1 MSDVFSNDLRIWLMS
16 VEAYCA
22 ILEIVSQSTRL
33 TDVQE
38 LVFRQCWQGKT
49 YSEIAEHAGY
59 DVGYIKGV
67 GYRLWKLLSKNLGE
81 KVTKSSVQAV
91 LRRHLQQI
99 QASPAA
105 FSASSMG
112 SSIAQDSNLNH
123 QPITNRPAANLNVVK
138 SAPRFEEIKQEITSS
153 HHDLSEADD
162 VSVFHGRTQELS
174 TLKQWIIEER
184 CRLIALLGVGGI
196 GKTSLSVK
204 LAESLQDRFEF
215 LIWRSLRNAP
225 SVHDLL
231 GDLIQFLAI
240 HQEAEIPDNEDLRIS
255 CLLNYLRQHR
265 CLLVL
270 DNVETILR
278 SGERAGTYLERYEGY
293 SKLIQRVGELSHQS
307 CLVLTS
313 REKCK
318 ELIPMEGNML
328 PVRSLQL
335 AGLHETE
342 ARELFSAK
350 GTFYGSDSE
359 WKYLIQHYG
368 GNPLALKIVAD
379 GIHDL
384 LNGNVSKFLELL
396 NQGMFTFDDIRDLL
410 DQQFFRLSSLETEVM
425 YWLAIEREPVS
436 FIELRE
442 NIVSLASQQELSN
455 TLRSLG
461 QRSLIEKRG
470 NGFTQQPVVME
481 YITERLIETICRE
494 ITIKEVDVLNR
505 HALIKAEAKD
515 HIKNTQILLILKRVI
530 HKLLTVSNQES
541 IRQQLIEIL
550 SVLRSRSNKE
560 HSISSKDRKS
570 VQIEGYAGSNILN
583 LLNQLQ
589 TNASDYG
596 VSNLLVWQAYLQGL
610 NLAGVKPTNINLA
623 ESVFTQSFGAIFA
636 VDFSPDGNLFVIGG
650 TNGEISL
657 WRVADSHPLSVWKGH
672 VKQVQSVAWSPD
684 GTLLATGGADCTIK
698 LWEVQ
703 SGQVVRTLQGH
714 TNKICT
720 IAWSPDG
727 TMLATG
733 SADKTFRIWNTG
745 TGDCLKLFVSEEP
758 YEETNSTDTT
768 ILTEIQ
774 HSNET
779 TLEAADINHQ

>member
-1 MSDVFSNDLRIWLMS
+1 MSI
-16 VEAYCA
+16 EAYNA
-22 ILEIVSQSTRL
+22 ILERVSQSTRL

-38 LVFRQCWQGKT
+38 LVFRQCWQGQT

-67 GYRLWKLLSKNLGE
+67 GYRLWKLLSRDLGE
-81 KVTKSSVQAV
+81 RVTKSNVQAV

-99 QASPAA
+99 QASPEALSVSPISSSTVKNSNSNHQTTTSKPIGNLSFA
-105 FSASSMG
+105 KSASG
-112 SSIAQDSNLNH
+112 
-123 QPITNRPAANLNVVK
+123 
-138 SAPRFEEIKQEITSS
+138 FEEMKQEIASS
-153 HHDLSEADD
+153 RHDLSEADD
-162 VSVFHGRTQELS
+162 VFIFHGRTQELD
-174 TLKQWIIEER
+174 TLRQWIIEER
-184 CRLIALLGVGGI
+184 CRLITLLGVGGI

-204 LAESLQDRFEF
+204 LAESLQDQFEF

-225 SVHDLL
+225 SVHNLL
-231 GDLIQFLAI
+231 GDLIQFLSN
-240 HQEAEIPDNEDLRIS
+240 HQEPDLPDNEDLRIS

-278 SGERAGTYLERYEGY
+278 GGERAGTYLEGYEGY

-335 AGLHETE
+335 TGLHETE

-350 GTFYGSDSE
+350 GTFYGSDGE
-359 WKYLIQHYG
+359 WKHLIQHYA
-368 GNPLALKIVAD
+368 GNPLALKMVAD

-384 LNGNVSKFLELL
+384 LNGDVSKFLELL
-396 NQGMFTFDDIRDLL
+396 SQGMFTFDDIRDLL

-481 YITERLIETICRE
+481 YITERLIETVCRE
-494 ITIKEVDVLNR
+494 ITIKEMDVLNR
-505 HALIKAEAKD
+505 HTLIKAEAND

-530 HKLLTVSNQES
+530 HKLLTVSDQES
-541 IRQQLIEIL
+541 VRQQLTEML
-550 SVLRSRSNKE
+550 SALRSRSSRE
-560 HSISSKDRKS
+560 HSVSNKDRKS
-570 VQIEGYAGSNILN
+570 MQIEGYAGSNILN

-589 TNASDYG
+589 SDASDYD

-610 NLAGVKPTNINLA
+610 NLAGVKPTSINLA

-657 WRVADSHPLSVWKGH
+657 WRIADRHPLSVWKGH
-672 VKQVQSVAWSPD
+672 VKQVQSVAWSPG
-684 GTLLATGGADCTIK
+684 GTMLATGSADCTIK
-698 LWEVQ
+698 LWDVQ
-703 SGQVVRTLQGH
+703 SGQIIRTLKGH
-714 TNKICT
+714 TNQIGT
-720 IAWSPDG
+720 VAWSPDS

-733 SADKTFRIWNTG
+733 SADKTFRIWNIE
-745 TGDCLKLFVSEEP
+745 TGDCLKIFASEES
-758 YEETNSTDTT
+758 YEETNIKDTP
-768 ILTEIQ
+768 ILAEIDN
-774 HSNET
+774 NET
-779 TLEAADINHQ
+779 TLEAAESNHQ